1 MKKIFSIVLA
11 MVLVMGLSL
20 ATATSVV
27 ADVHDVSVDDV
38 DPNTVGT
45 AANYTIVFN
54 IIASLQTGETISIKF
69 PDDTTVPTTGYETG
83 DITIQ
88 STVQSWNV
96 SHGDISV
103 VGREVTIKLKHGIG
117 AESEVTVVFKE
128 GAGIKNPTTQNY
140 YKLYVKTYQEP
151 TWAPSDSY
159 YISLAEKSTYEFVYQ
174 PEPEDMMIWR
184 DEPAGV
190 NVTLQTLVQGLNGYN
205 STLILFNVTKA
216 PEDSEVT
223 FEVYDE
229 EWLLRGVN
237 TGNWTPDDGSLDAVY
252 SETFPFRLTFN
263 KVGVYTIEFVL
274 DNLEGGDIEEDEIN
288 FAVTGVSVPV
298 ALDTG
303 WNLMS
308 LPVVPDDP
316 GIEAVLADIMG
327 DVISVHYYDPLAP
340 PDYWLIYSEDPYFH
354 SLTTIEDG
362 KAYWI
367 NMRAAANLT
376 VVGQAIAAP
385 GGSPP
390 PTYDVVEGWNM
401 VGFKSM
407 EKMAAKDYL
416 MGTEIVRIY
425 GFDGGWFSLPYDYS
439 NNMTPGL
446 GYWVAFSEPGTI
458 YP

>member
-11 MVLVMGLSL
+11 LVLVLSLSL
-20 ATATSVV
+20 ATVTSV
-27 ADVHDVSVDDV
+27 AATVHDISVTP

-69 PDDTTVPTTGYETG
+69 PDDTTVPPTGYETG
-83 DITIQ
+83 DITVQ
-88 STVQSWNV
+88 STDQSWNV

-103 VGREVTIKLKHGIG
+103 VGREVTIGLKHGIG

-128 GAGIKNPTTQNY
+128 GAGIKNPTTQEY
-140 YKLYVKTYQEP
+140 YTLYVKTCQEP
-151 TWAPSDSY
+151 TWAPSDPY
-159 YISLAEKSTYEFVYQ
+159 YINLADKSTYEFVYQ

-184 DEPAGV
+184 DEAAGV
-190 NVTLQTLVQGLNGYN
+190 NVTLQTLVGGLHGYN

-216 PEDSEVT
+216 PPDSEVT
-223 FEVYDE
+223 FQVYDGD
-229 EWLLRGVN
+229 EWQLRGVDS
-237 TGNWTPDDGSLDAVY
+237 GNWTPPDDGYLDAVY
-252 SETFPFRLTFN
+252 SETFPFRLTFK
-263 KVGVYTIEFVL
+263 KVGVYTIKFVL
-274 DNLEGGDIEEDEIN
+274 DNLTNGDIEVDEIN

-298 ALDTG
+298 PLDTG

-308 LPVVPDDP
+308 LPVVPDDST
-316 GIEAVLADIMG
+316 IAAVLASIEEDF
-327 DVISVHYYDPLAP
+327 ISVHYYDATTE
-340 PDYWLIYSEDPYFH
+340 DWLIYSVEPYFD
-354 SLTTIEDG
+354 SLTDMKDG

-390 PTYDVVEGWNM
+390 PTYPVVEGWNM

-407 EKMAAKDYL
+407 ENMAAKDYL

-446 GYWVAFSEPGTI
+446 GYWVAFSEDGTI